1 MSYIDENG
9 NYLPDDIPNIVPQN
23 YEEGSEQKAENGRQS
38 AVPITPAS
46 QRPPIKMRTI
56 PETPSPAQETVPENK
71 GKKAVSFIKSFFV
84 DVLNGIIIALSM
96 FTIAGLMVESY
107 IEPPHQNFIWLSF
120 IPFGIVLYYFRSAI
134 TSALFGWGTGIITY
148 LGILYWINLT
158 VFEATGNQKLSL
170 LAVLSLSC
178 VLALQFALFAW
189 ACHFLKRARI
199 FFPLT
204 AAAAWVGLEFMH
216 QLISYKFIGFTWF
229 ILGYTQYANLP
240 LIQISS
246 VTGVYGVSFLIAFVG
261 LCGAYL
267 VTKNRRGAKIF
278 YVLLAMT
285 LMAGVAFYGNTQISR
300 WESYERTNP
309 AQLSVALMQPNTH
322 NMMLDNRFEDVQYT
336 VAEQALSLEDKNVDL
351 VIWPESS
358 LPGTFQ
364 KGFFNSFAKE
374 TSQKGK
380 YRQIFGSYS
389 EGDGKEYVSAALFD
403 ETGIKDSYNKV
414 KLVPFG
420 EFLPFY
426 SSFKNIYDKNN
437 ISSFTGAFK
446 EGNNPSQVFDLVMR
460 QGTPEQEAII
470 YKIGPTICF
479 ESLFPDLWV
488 EKAKKGATFFVN
500 ISNDGWFGPSAAP
513 YQHLRALVFRAIE
526 TRKPILR
533 SANTGISGWIDSTGK
548 IRMQTNLNEQSAAVF
563 NFTFQPNAPLSIYTL
578 FGPVFALICLAA
590 AVLFTTICALF
601 LTEEDSYN

>member
-9 NYLPDDIPNIVPQN
+9 NYIPDDIPTVVPQT
-23 YEEGSEQKAENGRQS
+23 YEEDSAPIKQNGGQNPV
-38 AVPITPAS
+38 AITPMA
-46 QRPPIKMRTI
+46 QRQQAKMRTI
-56 PETPSPAQETVPENK
+56 STAPFSAQETVPVSR
-71 GKKAVSFIKSFFV
+71 GKKILSFIKSFFV
-84 DVLNGIIIALSM
+84 DVLNGVVIALSM
-96 FTIAGLMVESY
+96 FTIAGLMIESY
-107 IEPPHQNFIWLSF
+107 IEPPYQNFIWLSF

-158 VFEATGNQKLSL
+158 VFEGTGNQKLSL

-189 ACHFLKRARI
+189 ACHFLKRARV

-204 AAAAWVGLEFMH
+204 AAATWVGLEFMH

-229 ILGYTQYANLP
+229 ILGYTQYENLP

-267 VTKNRRGAKIF
+267 VTKNKKGAKIF
-278 YVLLAMT
+278 YVLLAMALT
-285 LMAGVAFYGNTQISR
+285 AGVAFYGTTQINQ
-300 WESYERTNP
+300 WQAYEKTNP
-309 AQLSVALMQPNTH
+309 AQLSVAIMQPNTH
-322 NMMLDNRFEDVQYT
+322 KMMLDGRFEDVQYT
-336 VAEQALSLEDKNVDL
+336 MAEQALSLEDAKVDL

-389 EGDGKEYVSAALFD
+389 EENGKEYVSAALFD

-426 SSFKNIYDKNN
+426 SSFKNLYEKNK
-437 ISSFTGAFK
+437 ISSFTGNFQ
-446 EGNNPSQVFDLVMR
+446 EGGNPSKVFDLVMKE
-460 QGTPEQEAII
+460 GTPQQEAII

-513 YQHLRALVFRAIE
+513 YQHLRALVFRAVE

-533 SANTGISGWIDSTGK
+533 SANTGISAIIDATGK
-548 IRMQTNLNEQSAAVF
+548 IRMKTGVGAQTAVIS
-563 NFTFQPNAPLSIYTL
+563 NFTFQPKAPLSIYTL